1 MDVDLTPRT
10 AEVLQSIVQAYI
22 ETGEPVASRSIARRR
37 KDNLSPATIR
47 NIMADLADL
56 GYLDQPHTSAGRVPT
71 TKAFQHFA
79 GSLAASRLLGY
90 ELERLRDDLYRVETL
105 DGRAERTSHLLTEL
119 TRNVGIVA
127 AIPTST
133 LTLDQIELLQLPD
146 RKVLMVV
153 VTRDGMVRNQ
163 VVQLEQPIS
172 PDELASIR
180 NFVNV
185 NFTGWTLEAIR
196 RELGARLDEEC
207 AAYDTL
213 LSKLMLLYEKGL
225 LDIGL
230 TPRVYLEGASNL
242 VGLDLH
248 LTKERLRELFRTL
261 EEKKRLIDL
270 LDRFL
275 EFSSDQ
281 VQVQIGL
288 AEAHPSMRELTLIG
302 VAVRLPGGLSAK
314 MAVLGPM
321 RMNYP
326 RVMSAVMHVGEAL
339 RSLPR

>member
-1 MDVDLTPRT
+1 MDADLTPRT

-22 ETGEPVASRSIARRR
+22 ETGEPVASRAIARRR

-47 NIMADLADL
+47 NIMADLAEM
-56 GYLDQPHTSAGRVPT
+56 GYLDQPHTSAGRIPT
-71 TKAFQHFA
+71 TRAFECFA
-79 GSLAASRLLGY
+79 RSLAASRLLSY
-90 ELERLRDDLYRVETL
+90 ELERLRDELCRVETL
-105 DGRAERTSHLLTEL
+105 DGRAELTSHLLTEL

-127 AIPTST
+127 AIPSSS
-133 LTLDQIELLQLPD
+133 LTLDQIELLMLPD

-163 VVQLEQPIS
+163 VAHIEQPIS

-180 NFVNV
+180 NFVNM
-185 NFTGWTLEAIR
+185 NFAGWTLQAIR
-196 RELGARLDEEC
+196 RELGARLEEEC
-207 AAYDTL
+207 AVYDTL

-230 TPRVYLEGASNL
+230 TPRIYLEGASNL

-248 LTKERLRELFRTL
+248 LTKEKLRELFRTL
-261 EEKKRLIDL
+261 EEKRRLIDL
-270 LDRFL
+270 LDQFL
-275 EFSSDQ
+275 ESGSED
-281 VQVQIGL
+281 VQVRIGL
-288 AEAHPSMRELTLIG
+288 ADAHPAMSELTLVG

-321 RMNYP
+321 RMNYS
-326 RVMSAVMHVGEAL
+326 RVMSAVLHVGEAL